1 MVLLYHFVVED
12 YTISKLSKLFISKVF
27 HLNAG
32 HLSKCILTSSFL
44 RSLDL
49 LEKNNW
55 TIYIDSKLFATF
67 VFLAVMAAYII
78 NIFSFSIPPVLNI
91 STH

>member
-49 LEKNNW
+49 LEKNN
-55 TIYIDSKLFATF
+55 
-67 VFLAVMAAYII
+67 
-78 NIFSFSIPPVLNI
+78 
-91 STH
+91 